1 MIHLTFLGTAD
12 AFNGAGRANSCY
24 WVQDGHG
31 QYVVDFG
38 PTALLQCR
46 RLGLDLSALDA
57 VYLTH
62 LHGDHLGG
70 LALLYIDLL
79 FIRRRTRPLLIA
91 GPPGSEARVMALLD
105 TAYPSVV
112 AKGAPFELVFW
123 EWPVPGTVTDGRR
136 RITSILAKHDTQ
148 AVASSLRIEAEGEKV
163 LAFSG
168 DTGWQPELPALV
180 AGADVF
186 VCECSMEHAVFWG
199 HMSLEEIR
207 LHRAELPA
215 GLVLS
220 HLGDESR
227 AAAVAQAEALGLR
240 VAEDG
245 LVLTLA

>member
-1 MIHLTFLGTAD
+1 LIQLTFLGTAD

-24 WVQDGHG
+24 WIQDAHGH
-31 QYVVDFG
+31 YVVDFG

-46 RLGLDLSALDA
+46 KLGLDPGLLDA

-91 GPPGSEARVMALLD
+91 GPPGSEARVMALLES
-105 TAYPSVV
+105 AYPSVL
-112 AKGAPFELVFW
+112 AKGAPFELRFW
-123 EWPVPGTVTDGRR
+123 EWPVPGEVVHEKR
-136 RITSILAKHDTQ
+136 RIRTVLAKHDTQ

-168 DTGWQPELPALV
+168 DTGWQPELAEIA
-180 AGADVF
+180 AGADLLIT
-186 VCECSMEHAVFWG
+186 ECSMEHAVFWG
-199 HMSLEEIR
+199 HLSLEEIR
-207 LHRAELPA
+207 THRALLPA

-220 HLGDESR
+220 HLSDESR
-227 AAAVAQAEALGLR
+227 PVAVAEAEALGLI
-240 VAEDG
+240 VADDG
-245 LVLTLA
+245 LVLTL